1 MAGELDRWLAWT
13 QQHNNWEETMF
24 ERKVEMH
31 QEEAFAGL
39 EAAKE
44 YAKSTE
50 TSTMRYR
57 AFLSNL
63 QALSIQGKYLDVGAG
78 TGNLAATIA
87 QNNPDVEITALE
99 ISADMVTVGEEY
111 VRNKGLGGQIKFIR
125 GDAVGKETMNELGEF
140 DLVYST
146 YSLHHWE
153 NPRKVIDNLMS
164 SLGDNGVLYLFDL
177 RRVWW
182 LYWIPIRNGFFNSI
196 RAAYVRREIEEMLTG
211 FRPECYEIKHEF
223 PFMQSVIIKKS

>member
-1 MAGELDRWLAWT
+1 
-13 QQHNNWEETMF
+13 MF
-24 ERKVEMH
+24 KRKVEAH

-44 YAKSTE
+44 YAESTQK
-50 TSTMRYR
+50 STMRYR

-63 QALSIQGKYLDVGAG
+63 KFLSIQGRYLDVGAG
-78 TGNLAATIA
+78 TGNLATIIA

-111 VRNKGLGGQIKFIR
+111 IRNKGLQGQIKFLI
-125 GDAVGKETMNELGEF
+125 GDAVHKETINELGEF
-140 DLVYST
+140 DLIYST

-153 NPRKVIDNLMS
+153 NPRKVIDNLVS
-164 SLGDNGVLYLFDL
+164 NLGDNGVLYLYDL

-196 RAAYVRREIEEMLTG
+196 RAAYVRREIQEMLTG
-211 FRPECYEIKHEF
+211 FRPECYEIRYEF
-223 PFMQSVIIKKS
+223 PFMQSVIIRKPC

>member
-1 MAGELDRWLAWT
+1 
-13 QQHNNWEETMF
+13 MF
-24 ERKVEMH
+24 KRKVEAH

-44 YAKSTE
+44 YAESTQK
-50 TSTMRYR
+50 STMRYR

-63 QALSIQGKYLDVGAG
+63 KFLSIQGKYLDVGAG
-78 TGNLAATIA
+78 TGNLATIIA

-111 VRNKGLGGQIKFIR
+111 IRNKGLQGQIKFLK
-125 GDAVGKETMNELGEF
+125 GDAVHEETINELGKF
-140 DLVYST
+140 DLIYST

-153 NPRKVIDNLMS
+153 NPRKVIDNLVS
-164 SLGDNGVLYLFDL
+164 NLGDNGVLYLYDL

-196 RAAYVRREIEEMLTG
+196 RAAYIRREIQEMLTG
-211 FRPECYEIKHEF
+211 FRPEFYEIRYEF
-223 PFMQSVIIKKS
+223 PFMQSVIIRKPC